1 MTNALSRFLKRSLIV
16 ATAAVALSACV
27 SETVPVSERSSMP
40 AQSTV
45 IAVTSPDIELGAG
58 HQLSWFEQ
66 DFLVVEGQEPSEQN
80 LASYRY
86 IKQRIQ
92 TSLEAKGFVFAP
104 AGTQTDRQ
112 VVVAALLG
120 DGNTAKDMER
130 LFKLYPNLNAD
141 DGDFKLGTLLVAVI
155 DPVQHKAAWRGAI
168 QALVDESVTD
178 AERQLRVDMAVK
190 RLLRSLEV

>member
-1 MTNALSRFLKRSLIV
+1 MTNALSRFFNRSLIV

-27 SETVPVSERSSMP
+27 SETVPVAEQPLP

-66 DFLVVEGQEPSEQN
+66 DFLVVEGREPSDQN

-120 DGNTAKDMER
+120 EGSTAKDMER
-130 LFKLYPNLNAD
+130 LFKLYPNLSVD

-168 QALVDESVTD
+168 QALVDESVSD
-178 AERQLRVDMAVK
+178 EERQLRIDMAVK

>member
-1 MTNALSRFLKRSLIV
+1 MTIALSRLLNRSLIAV
-16 ATAAVALSACV
+16 TAALVLTACA
-27 SETVPVSERSSMP
+27 SEKVLIAEQTLP

-66 DFLVVEGQEPSEQN
+66 DFLVVEGREPSEQN

-92 TSLEAKGFVFAP
+92 SSLEAKGFVFAP

-120 DGNTAKDMER
+120 DGKTAKDMER

-141 DGDFKLGTLLVAVI
+141 DGDFKLGTLLVALI
-155 DPVQHKAAWRGAI
+155 DPLQHKAAWRGAI
-168 QALVDESVTD
+168 QALVDESATD
-178 AERQLRVDMAVK
+178 AERQLRIDIAVK